1 MNLVIVESP
10 AKAKTINKYLGDDYI
25 VLASYGHIRDL
36 PSKNGS
42 VDPEND
48 FKMEWE
54 VDSFSKKYLKD
65 ITDAA
70 KNSSKIILA
79 TDPDREGEAIAWHVK
94 EYLNEKKLI
103 KDKHVERVVFN
114 EITKKA
120 VINGIENPRQ
130 IEPLLVDAYMA
141 RRALDYLVGFN
152 ISPILWTK
160 LPGSKSAGRVQSVA
174 LKLITERE
182 HEIELF
188 NPQEFW
194 TLSVKFTDNNKNQ
207 LLSSITQLDGS
218 KIEKFS
224 FKDKAEIDKAIK
236 DFKSKKFII
245 TDISSKVVNRNP
257 LGPFTTST
265 LQQVASGKLGFGASR
280 TMQIAQKLYQGIE
293 IEGETIGLITYMR
306 TDGTNLSS
314 DAIDSF
320 RSYIKNEFGKEYLPE
335 TSINYTG
342 KKAKNAQEA
351 HEAIRPTDIM
361 RTPDIIKKYLSPDQ
375 NKLYDLIWCRALS
388 SQMETAKFDRNTITI
403 STEDNQTKCKASG
416 SVIKFDGFLKIL
428 KDNKKDEDEEILPKM
443 TKGPVNIEAL
453 LDEQHFTQPPP
464 RYSEASLVKKLE
476 ELGIGRPSTYAS
488 IISVISTRGYA
499 EAINKR
505 FHPTDRGKLISAFL
519 EKLFSKY
526 VDYNF
531 TASLEN
537 QLDEITT
544 GKEGWLK
551 VLEMFWKDFNQNVS
565 AVKEK
570 RTREVL
576 DLLNESLG
584 SLIFERGKD
593 GNVDRNCK
601 LCDTGSL
608 SLKNSFRGGAF
619 IGCSNYPDCKFTR
632 PLSKAK
638 AAAQSQLA
646 EPKFI
651 GKHDNGNDMFLK
663 NGRFGPYIQYEKNE
677 EIAEKIIESKKKKKK
692 KKKND
697 KPDNNFKNVSIPK
710 GVTLES
716 VDLDRAKFLCSL
728 PKILGINPEN
738 QKDIILNSGRF
749 GPYLKCENKSAR
761 IENVEEIFSIG
772 LNRAISLIAE
782 AKPGRMSS
790 SIIKDLGEHPEDKKP
805 VRIMKGQYGP
815 YIKYK
820 SLNAT
825 IPEEKDPLEINM
837 EEALILIEKRK
848 EYDKTKKIKNEEKN
862 EKINNIDYV
871 FKYSFMFIY

>member
-10 AKAKTINKYLGDDYI
+10 AKAKTINKYLGDNYK

-42 VDPEND
+42 VNPDQD

-54 VDSFSKKYLKD
+54 VDSFSKKYLKE

-70 KNSSKIILA
+70 KDSSKIILA

-94 EYLNEKKLI
+94 EYLNEKKLL
-103 KDKHVERVVFN
+103 KDKEIERVVFN

-120 VINGIENPRQ
+120 VIQGIENPRQ

-182 HEIELF
+182 HAIESF
-188 NPQEFW
+188 KPEEFW
-194 TLSVKFTDNNKNQ
+194 TLSIKFADTANQNFTASISQLDNN
-207 LLSSITQLDGS
+207 

-224 FKDKAEIDKAIK
+224 FRNKEEINKAISSINK
-236 DFKSKKFII
+236 KKFSI
-245 TDISSKVVNRNP
+245 TDISSKIVNRNP
-257 LGPFTTST
+257 SGPFTTST
-265 LQQVASGKLGFGASR
+265 LQQTASSRLGFGASR

-293 IEGETIGLITYMR
+293 MEGETIGLITYMR
-306 TDGTNLSS
+306 TDGTNLSK
-314 DAIDSF
+314 DAVTSF
-320 RSYIKNEFGKEYLPE
+320 RNYIQKEIGNEYLPKDVL
-335 TSINYTG
+335 NYSG

-351 HEAIRPTDIM
+351 HEAIRPTDII
-361 RTPDIIKKYLSPDQ
+361 RTPQSVKKYLSTDQ
-375 NKLYDLIWCRALS
+375 NKLYDLIWSRALS
-388 SQMETAKFDRNTITI
+388 SQMESAKFDRNTITI
-403 STEDNQTKCKASG
+403 TSDNNDTICKASG
-416 SVIKFDGFLKIL
+416 SVLKFDGFLKIYNNQS
-428 KDNKKDEDEEILPKM
+428 KDDDETILPAVS
-443 TKGPVNIEAL
+443 KGPINIEAL
-453 LDEQHFTQPPP
+453 IDEQHYTQPPP

-488 IISVISTRGYA
+488 IISTIANRGYA
-499 EAINKR
+499 EILNKR
-505 FHPTDRGKLISAFL
+505 FFPTDRGKLISAFL

-531 TASLEN
+531 TAGLED

-544 GKEGWLK
+544 GKESWIK
-551 VLEMFWKDFNQNVS
+551 VLELFWKDFNNNVS
-565 AVKEK
+565 EVKEK

-576 DLLNESLG
+576 DLLNDSLG
-584 SLIFERGKD
+584 ELIFDKD
-593 GNVDRNCK
+593 NEGNVVRKCQ
-601 LCDTGSL
+601 LCSSGTL

-619 IGCSNYPDCKFTR
+619 IGCSNYPECKFTR

-638 AAAQSQLA
+638 AAAQAQLA

-651 GKHDNGNDMFLK
+651 GKHENGNDIYLK
-663 NGRFGPYIQYEKNE
+663 NGRFGPYLQYEKVQSDIE
-677 EIAEKIIESKKKKKK
+677 VEKISKKKKKTK
-692 KKKND
+692 KLKSDVNELL
-697 KPDNNFKNVSIPK
+697 KNVSIPK
-710 GVTLES
+710 GLELES
-716 VDLDRAKFLCSL
+716 INLEKAQFLCSL
-728 PKILGINPEN
+728 PKSLGINPDN
-738 QKDIILNSGRF
+738 QKEITLNVGRF

-772 LNRAISLIAE
+772 LNRAITLIAE

-790 SIIKDLGEHPEDKKP
+790 SMIKDLGEHPEDKKP
-805 VRIMKGQYGP
+805 VRVMKGQYGP

-825 IPEEKDPLEINM
+825 IPEEKDPTELTM

-848 EYDKTKKIKNEEKN
+848 EYDKSKKSKSK
-862 EKINNIDYV
+862 K
-871 FKYSFMFIY
+871 KK

>member
-10 AKAKTINKYLGDDYI
+10 AKAKTINKYLGPKYT

-42 VDPEND
+42 VDPENK
-48 FKMEWE
+48 FKMIWE
-54 VDSFSKKYLKD
+54 IDGFSKKYLKE
-65 ITDAA
+65 ITDTA
-70 KNSSKIILA
+70 KDCSKIILA

-94 EYLNEKKLI
+94 EYLEEKKLLKGKEI
-103 KDKHVERVVFN
+103 ERVVFN

-120 VINGIENPRQ
+120 VTHGIENPRQ

-182 HEIELF
+182 HEIESF
-188 NPQEFW
+188 SPKEFW
-194 TLSVKFTDNNKNQ
+194 TLGVNFQNDKKN
-207 LLSSITQLDGS
+207 LIKAVISKLNGK

-224 FKDKAEIDKAIK
+224 FKNKIEIEKAITSIK
-236 DFKSKKFII
+236 NKKFNIS
-245 TDISSKVVNRNP
+245 DISSKVVNRNP
-257 LGPFTTST
+257 SGPFTTST
-265 LQQVASGKLGFGASR
+265 LQQVSSSRLGFGASR

-293 IEGETIGLITYMR
+293 MDGETIGLITYMR
-306 TDGTNLSS
+306 TDGTNLSA
-314 DAIDSF
+314 DAISDF
-320 RSYIKNEFGKEYLPE
+320 RSFIKKEYGDEYLPE
-335 TSINYTG
+335 KSLNYSG

-351 HEAIRPTDIM
+351 HEAIRPTDIN
-361 RTPDIIKKYLSPDQ
+361 RSPISVKKYLSIDQ
-375 NKLYDLIWCRALS
+375 NKLYNLIWSRALS
-388 SQMETAKFDRNTITI
+388 SQMESAKFDRNTITI
-403 STEDNQTKCKASG
+403 TSNDDDTICKATG
-416 SVIKFDGFLKIL
+416 SLLKFDGFLKVFSSPN
-428 KDNKKDEDEEILPKM
+428 KDDDETILPEM
-443 TKGPVNIEAL
+443 SKGPINIESL
-453 LDEQHFTQPPP
+453 IDEQHFTQPPP

-488 IISVISTRGYA
+488 IISTIANRGYA
-499 EAINKR
+499 EILNKR
-505 FHPTDRGKLISAFL
+505 FFPTDRGKLISAFL

-531 TASLEN
+531 TAGLED

-544 GKEGWLK
+544 GKESWIK
-551 VLEMFWKDFNQNVS
+551 VLEMFWKDFNNNVS
-565 AVKEK
+565 EVKEK

-576 DLLNESLG
+576 DLLNDSLG
-584 SLIFERGKD
+584 TLIFDKDKD
-593 GNVDRNCK
+593 GNIARKCQ
-601 LCDTGSL
+601 LCETGSL

-619 IGCSNYPDCKFTR
+619 IGCSNYPECKFTR

-638 AAAQSQLA
+638 AAAQAQLA

-651 GKHDNGNDMFLK
+651 GKHDNGNDIYLK
-663 NGRFGPYIQYEKNE
+663 NGRFGPYIQYEKILDDINNE
-677 EIAEKIIESKKKKKK
+677 ELKKKKKK
-692 KKKND
+692 LKKISSDVNELL
-697 KPDNNFKNVSIPK
+697 KNVSIPK
-710 GVTLES
+710 GIELES
-716 VDLDRAKFLCSL
+716 INLEKAKFLCSL
-728 PKILGINPEN
+728 PKSLGTNPEN
-738 QKDIILNSGRF
+738 QKEITLNTGRF

-761 IENVEEIFSIG
+761 IENIDEIFSIG
-772 LNRAISLIAE
+772 LNRAITLIAE

-825 IPEEKDPLEINM
+825 IPEEKDPTDLTM

-848 EYDKTKKIKNEEKN
+848 EYDKTKRSKKK
-862 EKINNIDYV
+862 K
-871 FKYSFMFIY
+871 KKK

>member
-10 AKAKTINKYLGDDYI
+10 AKAKTINKYLGDNYT

-42 VDPEND
+42 VDPDQN

-54 VDSFSKKYLKD
+54 VDNFSKKYLKD

-70 KNSSKIILA
+70 KESSKIILA

-94 EYLNEKKLI
+94 EYLNEKKLL
-103 KDKHVERVVFN
+103 KDKEVERVVFN

-120 VINGIENPRQ
+120 VTFGIENPRQ

-188 NPQEFW
+188 NPEEFW
-194 TLSVKFTDNNKNQ
+194 TLSLKFQDEKKN
-207 LLSSITQLDGS
+207 SITASIYQLDGK
-218 KIEKFS
+218 KIEKFT
-224 FKDKAEIDKAIK
+224 FRKKEDIEKAITGLK
-236 DFKSKKFII
+236 NKKFNIS
-245 TDISSKVVNRNP
+245 DISSKIVNRNP
-257 LGPFTTST
+257 SGPFTTST
-265 LQQVASGKLGFGASR
+265 LQQVASSRLGFGASR

-293 IEGETIGLITYMR
+293 IDGDTVGLITYMR
-306 TDGTNLSS
+306 TDGTNLSA
-314 DAIDSF
+314 DAISDF
-320 RSYIKNEFGKEYLPE
+320 RNFIKKSYGNEYIPE
-335 TSINYTG
+335 KANNYSG

-351 HEAIRPTDIM
+351 HEAIRPTDIN
-361 RTPDIIKKYLSPDQ
+361 RSPETVKKYLSTDQ
-375 NKLYDLIWCRALS
+375 NKLYNLIWSRALS
-388 SQMETAKFDRNTITI
+388 SQMLSAKFDRNTITI
-403 STEDNQTKCKASG
+403 ETEDKNTVCKTSG
-416 SVIKFDGFLKIL
+416 SVLKFDGFLKVY
-428 KDNKKDEDEEILPKM
+428 KNPNSEDDDEILPEVK
-443 TKGPVNIEAL
+443 KGPINIESF

-488 IISVISTRGYA
+488 IISTISNRGYA
-499 EAINKR
+499 EITNKR
-505 FHPTDRGKLISAFL
+505 FFPTDRGKLISAFL

-531 TASLEN
+531 TAGLED

-544 GKEGWLK
+544 GKESWIK
-551 VLEMFWKDFNQNVS
+551 VLELFWKDFNNNVS
-565 AVKEK
+565 EVKEK

-584 SLIFERGKD
+584 ALIFDKD
-593 GNVDRNCK
+593 DSGNVVRKCQ

-619 IGCSNYPDCKFTR
+619 IGCSNYPECKFTR

-638 AAAQSQLA
+638 AAAQAQLA
-646 EPKFI
+646 EPKFL
-651 GKHDNGNDMFLK
+651 GKHDNGNDIFLK
-663 NGRFGPYIQYEKNE
+663 NGRFGPYLQYEKVLE
-677 EIAEKIIESKKKKKK
+677 SIEKENKKKKKK
-692 KKKND
+692 TKKAKKDVNELL
-697 KPDNNFKNVSIPK
+697 KNVSIPK
-710 GVTLES
+710 GIG
-716 VDLDRAKFLCSL
+716 LDSIDIDKARFLCSL
-728 PKILGINPEN
+728 PKSLGINPDN
-738 QKDIILNSGRF
+738 QKEISLNTGRF

-761 IENVEEIFSIG
+761 LENVEEIFSIG
-772 LNRAISLIAE
+772 LNRAITLIAD

-825 IPEEKDPLEINM
+825 IPEEKDPTELNM
-837 EEALILIEKRK
+837 EEALILIEKRR
-848 EYDKTKKIKNEEKN
+848 EYDKNKKTKKKK
-862 EKINNIDYV
+862 K
-871 FKYSFMFIY
+871 K

>member
-10 AKAKTINKYLGDDYI
+10 AKAKTINKYLGDNYT

-42 VDPEND
+42 VDPDQN

-54 VDSFSKKYLKD
+54 VDNFSKKYLKD

-70 KNSSKIILA
+70 KESSKIILA

-94 EYLNEKKLI
+94 EYLNEKKLL
-103 KDKHVERVVFN
+103 KDKEVERVVFN

-120 VINGIENPRQ
+120 VTFGIENPRQ

-188 NPQEFW
+188 NPEEFW
-194 TLSVKFTDNNKNQ
+194 TLSLKFQDEKKN
-207 LLSSITQLDGS
+207 SITASIYQLDGK
-218 KIEKFS
+218 KIEKFT
-224 FKDKAEIDKAIK
+224 FRKKEDIEKAISGLK
-236 DFKSKKFII
+236 NKKFNIS
-245 TDISSKVVNRNP
+245 DISSKIVNRNP
-257 LGPFTTST
+257 SGPFTTST
-265 LQQVASGKLGFGASR
+265 LQQVASSRLGFGASR

-293 IEGETIGLITYMR
+293 IEGDTVGLITYMR
-306 TDGTNLSS
+306 TDGTNLSA
-314 DAIDSF
+314 DAISDF
-320 RSYIKNEFGKEYLPE
+320 RNYIKKSYGNEYIPE
-335 TSINYTG
+335 KANNYSG

-351 HEAIRPTDIM
+351 HEAIRPTDIN
-361 RTPDIIKKYLSPDQ
+361 RSPEAVKKYLSTDQ
-375 NKLYDLIWCRALS
+375 NKLYNLIWSRALS
-388 SQMETAKFDRNTITI
+388 SQMVSAKFDRNTITI
-403 STEDNQTKCKASG
+403 ETEDKNTVCKTSG
-416 SVIKFDGFLKIL
+416 SVLKFDGFLKVY
-428 KDNKKDEDEEILPKM
+428 KNPNSEDDDEILPEVK
-443 TKGPVNIEAL
+443 KGPINIESF

-488 IISVISTRGYA
+488 IISTISNRGYA
-499 EAINKR
+499 EITNKR
-505 FHPTDRGKLISAFL
+505 FFPTDRGKLISAFL

-531 TASLEN
+531 TAGLED

-544 GKEGWLK
+544 GKESWIN
-551 VLEMFWKDFNQNVS
+551 VLELFWKDFNNNVS
-565 AVKEK
+565 EVKEK

-584 SLIFERGKD
+584 ALIFDKD
-593 GNVDRNCK
+593 DSGNVVRKCQ

-619 IGCSNYPDCKFTR
+619 IGCSNYPECKFTR

-638 AAAQSQLA
+638 AAAQAQLA
-646 EPKFI
+646 EPKFL
-651 GKHDNGNDMFLK
+651 GKHDNGNDIFLK
-663 NGRFGPYIQYEKNE
+663 NGRFGPYLQYEKLLE
-677 EIAEKIIESKKKKKK
+677 SIEKENKKKKKK
-692 KKKND
+692 TKKAKKDLNELLKNI
-697 KPDNNFKNVSIPK
+697 SIPK
-710 GVTLES
+710 GIE
-716 VDLDRAKFLCSL
+716 LDSIDIDKARFLCSL
-728 PKILGINPEN
+728 PKSLGINPDN
-738 QKDIILNSGRF
+738 QKEIFLNTGRF

-761 IENVEEIFSIG
+761 LENVEEIFSIG
-772 LNRAISLIAE
+772 LNRAITLIAD

-825 IPEEKDPLEINM
+825 IPEEKDPTELNM
-837 EEALILIEKRK
+837 EEALILIEKRR
-848 EYDKTKKIKNEEKN
+848 EYDKNKKTKKKK
-862 EKINNIDYV
+862 K
-871 FKYSFMFIY
+871 K

>member
-10 AKAKTINKYLGDDYI
+10 AKAKTINKYLGDNYK

-42 VDPEND
+42 VDPNQD

-54 VDSFSKKYLKD
+54 IDSFSKKYLKE

-94 EYLNEKKLI
+94 EYLNEKKLL
-103 KDKHVERVVFN
+103 KDKEIERVVFN

-120 VINGIENPRQ
+120 VIHGIENPRQ

-182 HEIELF
+182 HEIESF
-188 NPQEFW
+188 KPDEFW
-194 TLSVKFTDNNKNQ
+194 TLSVKFKDEKNQNILASISQLDNN
-207 LLSSITQLDGS
+207 

-224 FKDKAEIDKAIK
+224 FRNKDEINKAI
-236 DFKSKKFII
+236 SSINQKKFSI

-257 LGPFTTST
+257 SGPFTTST
-265 LQQVASGKLGFGASR
+265 LQQTASSRLGFGASR
-280 TMQIAQKLYQGIE
+280 TMQIAQKLYQGVE

-306 TDGTNLSS
+306 TDGTNLSK
-314 DAIDSF
+314 DAVVTF
-320 RSYIKNEFGKEYLPE
+320 RDYIKKEIGNEYLPE
-335 TSINYTG
+335 SALNYSG
-342 KKAKNAQEA
+342 KKAKNAQES
-351 HEAIRPTDIM
+351 HEAIRPTDVI
-361 RTPDIIKKYLSPDQ
+361 RTPQSVKKYLSTDQ
-375 NKLYDLIWCRALS
+375 NKLYDLIWSRALS
-388 SQMETAKFDRNTITI
+388 SQMQSAKFDRNTITI
-403 STEDNQTKCKASG
+403 TSTNTDTVCKASG
-416 SVIKFDGFLKIL
+416 SVLKFDGFLKIYNNQG
-428 KDNKKDEDEEILPKM
+428 KDDDENILPSVS
-443 TKGPVNIEAL
+443 KGLVNIESL
-453 LDEQHFTQPPP
+453 IDEQHFTQPPP

-488 IISVISTRGYA
+488 IISTIANRGYA
-499 EAINKR
+499 EILNKR
-505 FHPTDRGKLISAFL
+505 FFPTDRGKLISAFL

-531 TASLEN
+531 TAGLED

-544 GKEGWLK
+544 GKESWIK
-551 VLEMFWKDFNQNVS
+551 VLELFWKDFNNNV
-565 AVKEK
+565 AEVKEK

-576 DLLNESLG
+576 DLLNDSLG
-584 SLIFERGKD
+584 DLVFDKD
-593 GNVDRNCK
+593 NKGNIVRKCQ
-601 LCDTGSL
+601 LCNSGML

-619 IGCSNYPDCKFTR
+619 IGCSNYPECKFTR

-638 AAAQSQLA
+638 AAAQAQLA

-651 GKHDNGNDMFLK
+651 GKHENGNDIYLK
-663 NGRFGPYIQYEKNE
+663 NGRFGPYLQYKKIPEDIEIEK
-677 EIAEKIIESKKKKKK
+677 KPKKKRKSKKLKSDV
-692 KKKND
+692 NELLR
-697 KPDNNFKNVSIPK
+697 NVSIPK
-710 GVTLES
+710 GLELENI
-716 VDLDRAKFLCSL
+716 DLEKAKFLCSL
-728 PKILGINPEN
+728 PKSLGVNPEN
-738 QKDIILNSGRF
+738 QKEIILNTGRF

-761 IENVEEIFSIG
+761 IENIEEIFSIG
-772 LNRAISLIAE
+772 LNRAITLIAE
-782 AKPGRMSS
+782 AKPGRISS
-790 SIIKDLGEHPEDKKP
+790 SMIKDLGEHPDDKKP

-825 IPEEKDPLEINM
+825 IPEEKDPTEITM

-848 EYDKTKKIKNEEKN
+848 EYDKTKKKRK
-862 EKINNIDYV
+862 K
-871 FKYSFMFIY
+871 

>member
-10 AKAKTINKYLGDDYI
+10 AKAKTINKYLGKDYL

-42 VDPEND
+42 VDPDNN
-48 FKMEWE
+48 FKMIWE
-54 VDSFSKKYLKD
+54 VDSFSKKYLKE
-65 ITDAA
+65 ITEAA
-70 KNSSKIILA
+70 KESTKIILA

-94 EYLNEKKLI
+94 EFLKEKKIL
-103 KDKHVERVVFN
+103 KDKEVERVVFN

-120 VINGIENPRQ
+120 VINGIDNPRQ

-188 NPQEFW
+188 NPEEFW
-194 TLSVKFTDNNKNQ
+194 SLNIKFKDLNDNV
-207 LLSSITQLDGS
+207 LLSNIYQLNGK

-224 FKDKAEIDKAIK
+224 FRSKNEINVAIDKIK
-236 DFKSKKFII
+236 IKKFKIS
-245 TDISSKVVNRNP
+245 DISTKIVNRNP
-257 LGPFTTST
+257 SGPFTTST
-265 LQQVASGKLGFGASR
+265 LQQVSSGRLGFGASR

-293 IEGETIGLITYMR
+293 IEGETVGLITYMR
-306 TDGTNLSS
+306 TDGTNISN
-314 DAIDSF
+314 DAISIF
-320 RSYIKNEFGKEYLPE
+320 RDFIKNEYGNVYLPE
-335 TSINYTG
+335 HPLNYSG

-351 HEAIRPTDIM
+351 HEAIRPADIKK
-361 RTPDIIKKYLSPDQ
+361 TPDIIKKYLSTDQ
-375 NKLYDLIWCRALS
+375 YKLYDLIWSRALS
-388 SQMETAKFDRNTITI
+388 SQMQSAKFDRNTITI
-403 STEDNQTKCKASG
+403 KSEDNETVCKTSG
-416 SVIKFDGFLKIL
+416 SVIKFDGFLKII
-428 KDNKKDEDEEILPKM
+428 KDKNKEDDESILPDM
-443 TKGPVNIEAL
+443 QKGPLNIESI

-488 IISVISTRGYA
+488 IISVISTRGYV
-499 EAINKR
+499 ESINKR
-505 FHPTDRGKLISAFL
+505 FHPTDRGKLITAFL

-537 QLDEITT
+537 QLDDITS
-544 GKEGWLK
+544 GKEGWIK
-551 VLEMFWKDFNQNVS
+551 VLEIFWKDFNKNVLQ
-565 AVKEK
+565 VKEK

-584 SLIFERGKD
+584 SLIFDRDKD
-593 GNVDRNCK
+593 GNISRKCK
-601 LCDTGSL
+601 LCADGSL

-619 IGCSNYPDCKFTR
+619 IGCSNYPECKFTR
-632 PLSKAK
+632 PLSKVK
-638 AAAQSQLA
+638 AAQQSQLA
-646 EPKFI
+646 EPKLI
-651 GKHDNGNDMFLK
+651 GKHENGNDMYLK
-663 NGRFGPYIQYEKNE
+663 NGRFGPYIQYEIVPEIVE
-677 EIAEKIIESKKKKKK
+677 EISIKTKKKKKK
-692 KKKND
+692 KKK
-697 KPDNNFKNVSIPK
+697 DNENNNLKNVSIPK
-710 GVTLES
+710 GIVLETI
-716 VDLDRAKFLCSL
+716 DLEKAKFLCSL
-728 PKILGINPEN
+728 PKNLGINPEN
-738 QKDIILNSGRF
+738 QKDILLNSGRF
-749 GPYLKCENKSAR
+749 GPYLKCESKSAR
-761 IENVEEIFSIG
+761 IENVEELFSIG
-772 LNRAISLIAE
+772 LNRAITLIAE

-790 SIIKDLGEHPEDKKP
+790 ALIKDLGEHPEDKKP

-825 IPEEKDPLEINM
+825 IPEEKDPNDLNM
-837 EEALILIEKRK
+837 DDALILIEKRK
-848 EYDKTKKIKNEEKN
+848 EYDRNKKGKRK
-862 EKINNIDYV
+862 K
-871 FKYSFMFIY
+871 KKSK